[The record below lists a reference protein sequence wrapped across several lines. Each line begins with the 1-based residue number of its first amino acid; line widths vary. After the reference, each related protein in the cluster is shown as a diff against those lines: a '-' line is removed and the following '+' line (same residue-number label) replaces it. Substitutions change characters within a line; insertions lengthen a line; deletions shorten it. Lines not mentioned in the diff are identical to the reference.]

1 MAPPTKVTID
11 PKTHADRRII
21 EADKVALTTLE
32 RLRSIAESDQG
43 ELEYSL
49 EFGRSAD
56 REIVIGMDIK
66 YQMQLRCQRCLE
78 TFDYAGGTKVTV
90 AVATNDLDASKLEEN
105 YDTVIIV
112 DESGINITEL
122 VEDEALLSMPLVSA
136 HASEDE
142 CVPQMLES
150 MEDSV
155 VIEEPVRVNPFAA
168 LASLKKD

>member
-11 PKTHADRRII
+11 PKAHADRRII
-21 EADKVALTTLE
+21 EADCIALTQLE
-32 RLRSIAESDQG
+32 RLRSMAETDQG

-49 EFGRSAD
+49 EFGRSVD

-66 YQMQLRCQRCLE
+66 YRLQLRCQRCLE
-78 TFDYAGGTKVTV
+78 TFDYAGGTQLSV
-90 AVATNDLDASKLEEN
+90 AVANDELGAAKLEEN
-105 YDTVIIV
+105 YDTVIIAG
-112 DESGINITEL
+112 DNGINITEL

-136 HASEDE
+136 HASDED
-142 CVPQMLES
+142 CVPHMLES

-155 VIEEPVRVNPFAA
+155 EIEEPVRVNPFAA

>member
-1 MAPPTKVTID
+1 M
-11 PKTHADRRII
+11 
-21 EADKVALTTLE
+21 
-32 RLRSIAESDQG
+32 AESDQG
-43 ELEYSL
+43 GLEYSL

-136 HASEDE
+136 HASEEE

>member
-1 MAPPTKVTID
+1 MAPPSKVTID
-11 PKTHADRRII
+11 PKAHADRRII
-21 EADKVALTTLE
+21 ETDKVALTALE
-32 RLRSIAESDQG
+32 RLRSMAESDQG
-43 ELEYSL
+43 EVEYSL
-49 EFGRSAD
+49 EFGRSVD
-56 REIVIGMDIK
+56 REIVIGIEIK

-78 TFDYAGGTKVTV
+78 TFDYAGGTQLTV
-90 AVATNDLDASKLEEN
+90 AVATNELDASKLEEN

-112 DESGINITEL
+112 DDNGINIPEL

-136 HASEDE
+136 HASEED

-155 VIEEPVRVNPFAA
+155 EIEEPVRENPFAA

>member
-136 HASEDE
+136 HASEEE

>member
-32 RLRSIAESDQG
+32 RLRPIAESDQG

-136 HASEDE
+136 HASEEE

>member
-1 MAPPTKVTID
+1 MAPPRKLTID
-11 PKTHADRRII
+11 PKAHADRRII

-32 RLRSIAESDQG
+32 RLRSTAESDQG
-43 ELEYSL
+43 EVQYTL
-49 EFGRSAD
+49 EFGRSVD

-78 TFDYAGGTKVTV
+78 VFDYAGGTELKV
-90 AVATNDLDASKLEEN
+90 AVASNDLDASQLEEN

-112 DESGINITEL
+112 SESGINITEL
-122 VEDEALLSMPLVSA
+122 VEDEALLSMPLVA
-136 HASEDE
+136 VHASEED

-155 VIEEPVRVNPFAA
+155 EFEEPVRVNPFAA